1 MQQLGNRDRL
11 KKLAGRATHVFGE
24 RRSSVSHQSVI
35 NSIVNSAREPHA
47 SAVDVVPTVLLEGQG
62 LGSRHSI
69 EAYPKQRS
77 THLIADTSREKCH
90 SIGTME
96 MAESPERSDNPGEVV
111 LLATPS
117 TDANASADAMRYRC
131 QCGAPIVTGSLVCAE
146 LVMVTLPESGR

>member
-1 MQQLGNRDRL
+1 MQHLGNRDRL

-24 RRSSVSHQSVI
+24 RRASVSHQSVI

-47 SAVDVVPTVLLEGQG
+47 SAADVVPTVLLEGQG
-62 LGSRHSI
+62 LGSRHS
-69 EAYPKQRS
+69 YPKQRS
-77 THLIADTSREKCH
+77 KHLIADTSSEKCR
-90 SIGTME
+90 SIGT

>member
-24 RRSSVSHQSVI
+24 RRASVSHQSVI

-47 SAVDVVPTVLLEGQG
+47 SAADVVPTVLLEGQG
-62 LGSRHSI
+62 LGSRHSL
-69 EAYPKQRS
+69 EASPKQRS
-77 THLIADTSREKCH
+77 KHLIADTSSEKCH
-90 SIGTME
+90 SIGT
-96 MAESPERSDNPGEVV
+96 MAESPERSDNPVEVV
-111 LLATPS
+111 LFSTPS
-117 TDANASADAMRYRC
+117 TDANAPADAMRYRC